1 MNEENTAAKAP
12 PIFAL
17 IGLAFSLFAFSLS
30 ATTPWILDAVSP
42 PQTESLE
49 DLAVEKAISIKDKF
63 VKGLKGEEFREQQ
76 VDEPKH
82 WSDYWFLIVIGLST
96 VAVIFSAIGFV
107 RKEQDRMSV
116 LGLIIGVLAIVAQ
129 YALIFATIFIVI
141 ALISAVLNTSF

>member
-17 IGLAFSLFAFSLS
+17 IGFAFSLFAFSLS
-30 ATTPWILDAVSP
+30 VTTPWILDAVSP